1 MIVMKFGGSSL
12 ESPEAVRRICAIVH
26 SHHHRTPVI
35 VVSAIGKTT
44 DRLAEMAAEA
54 AKGHGFAARQ
64 LLSQLQDVH
73 FDFASELLDASR
85 LQTTEQ
91 SFRKLFRELYGFIH
105 DLSQEGCLLTPEI
118 SDSILSFGER
128 LSSELI
134 AAALLESG
142 LAAQHVD
149 ARAFLITDTRFGEA
163 APHYWE
169 TFARIRRAF
178 PLMLRDSTPVLGGFI
193 AAAEDGRTT
202 TLGRGGSDYTA
213 SLIGAAL
220 NADEIQI
227 WTDVDGMLTCDPRV
241 YSGGYRL
248 RQISYQEASA
258 MAFAGAKVLHPQTV
272 LPAVRQRIPLVI
284 RNSRR
289 PHIPGT
295 RIVPAVAECD
305 NPVKGLA
312 VMQNLLL
319 LAIRGGEDANSAT
332 TSATLQDFF
341 NRKNLGAAFVKPHN
355 GLVYVGFPST
365 LRLDQIET
373 ELNGCILGCIQG
385 QALTNYCLVTLI
397 GCGIGGNRFIADK
410 AAAVCK
416 GISMIDLNGGQPGAS
431 LSFAVPQQHCRQA
444 CELLHQEF
452 FSKVDPDNFAP
463 VPTPR
468 ESYQAQDNSSLIP
481 GMPRAATY
489 VPRKTQTLSPART

>member
-12 ESPEAVRRICAIVH
+12 ESPEAIRRVCGIVH
-26 SHHHRTPVI
+26 SHHHRTPVV

-44 DRLAEMAAEA
+44 DRLIEMAAEA

-64 LLSQLQDVH
+64 LLSQLQDLH
-73 FDFASELLDASR
+73 FEFASELLDANQ
-85 LQTTEQ
+85 LETTEQ

-105 DLSQEGCLLTPEI
+105 DLSQEGCSLTPEI

-128 LSSELI
+128 LSSELL
-134 AAALLESG
+134 AAALIDAG
-142 LAAQHVD
+142 VAAQHVD
-149 ARAFLITDTRFGEA
+149 ARAFIVSDSHFGEA
-163 APHYWE
+163 APHCWE

-178 PLMLRDSTPVLGGFI
+178 PLMLRDATPVLGGFI

-213 SLIGAAL
+213 SLVGAAL

-241 YSGGYRL
+241 CSDGYRL

-258 MAFAGAKVLHPQTV
+258 MASAGAKVLHPQTV

-289 PHIPGT
+289 PHVPGT
-295 RIVPAVAECD
+295 RIVPAVTQCD
-305 NPVKGLA
+305 NAVKGIA

-319 LAIRGGEDANSAT
+319 LAIRGGEGVDASAT
-332 TSATLQDFF
+332 STTLQEFF
-341 NRKNLGAAFVKPHN
+341 NRKKFGAAFVKPQN
-355 GLVYVGFPST
+355 GLVYAGFPST
-365 LRLDQIET
+365 LRLDQIES
-373 ELNGCILGCIQG
+373 ELTGSVPGCIQG
-385 QALTNYCLVTLI
+385 QALTNYCVITLI
-397 GCGIGGNRFIADK
+397 GSGIGGNRAIVDRAT
-410 AAAVCK
+410 AVCK
-416 GISMIDLNGGQPGAS
+416 RMSMVDLNGDQPGPS
-431 LSFAVPQQHCRQA
+431 LSFAVPQQHCHQA
-444 CELLHQEF
+444 CELLHREF

-463 VPTPR
+463 VPNPR
-468 ESYQAQDNSSLIP
+468 ESHQGHNNSSSP
-481 GMPRAATY
+481 AEGSY
-489 VPRKTQTLSPART
+489 VPRKTKALTPARV